1 MVKTYHCSEIFV
13 ILTKSVV
20 FEGEELYSYYVNFQ
34 QGLISLYLPTKTC
47 LLYIND
53 IFAIKCK
60 KLFHK

>member
-53 IFAIKCK
+53 ISAIKR
-60 KLFHK
+60 